1 MENVAGET
9 CIFYDFLMTAGKS
22 HELPT
27 LLKEESCI
35 LFFYHSHSHND
46 ISNVYLLV
54 LSKAT
59 EHCIKHYDCNY
70 DRKIRYKIGPLVE
83 DFYS

>member
-1 MENVAGET
+1 MYL
-9 CIFYDFLMTAGKS
+9 IF
-22 HELPT
+22 
-27 LLKEESCI
+27 C
-35 LFFYHSHSHND
+35 HSHSHND